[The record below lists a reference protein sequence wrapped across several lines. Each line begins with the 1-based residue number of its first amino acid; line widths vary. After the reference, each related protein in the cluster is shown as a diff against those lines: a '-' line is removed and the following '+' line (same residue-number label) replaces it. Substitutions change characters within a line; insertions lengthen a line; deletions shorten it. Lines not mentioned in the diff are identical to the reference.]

1 MNGIDTGSLV
11 KRLAAYRPR
20 RVILFGSMIGDR
32 SRPDS
37 DIDLAIIK
45 DTDRPFYRRAAD
57 VRKLLRSKIPLDV
70 FVFTPSEYDLAKK
83 TNPLVAEIDR
93 TGKVIYDNPES

>member
-1 MNGIDTGSLV
+1 MNSIDTDFLV
-11 KRLAAYRPR
+11 KRLTAYRPR
-20 RVILFGSMIGDR
+20 RIVLFGSMAEDHAG
-32 SRPDS
+32 PDS